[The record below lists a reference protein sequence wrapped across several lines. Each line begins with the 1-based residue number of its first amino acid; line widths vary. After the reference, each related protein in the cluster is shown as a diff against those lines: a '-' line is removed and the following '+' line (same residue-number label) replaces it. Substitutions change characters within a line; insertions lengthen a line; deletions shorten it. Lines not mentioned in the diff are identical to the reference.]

1 MAVVKRQGWE
11 LNDPNVSKRQYRAT
25 LGAVDLSTG
34 PRSGNT
40 EPIVVVNNI
49 ATGTFDYYKPTGPFL
64 GSPFASYSPAQDK
77 VIPKNQSLFNTYFDQ
92 NTNAGR
98 TQLKTITDSAK
109 LATFDLATLNSTLD
123 PIDRQNFQNLQNLK
137 GYQSLANQR
146 PVGGRVPGATPSST
160 PNPQQSG
167 TENPPPTAPT
177 TEFTI
182 DPEKLS
188 RVSGRN
194 VRPNYGDPRN
204 LRYPSN
210 INAGRDKQDVIQFT
224 MYEYTPPNSFT
235 LTSGNTFKKNPQLGE
250 GKRRGTVTLPI
261 QPTIVDSNSVN
272 WQQDSINPME
282 LAALNMSTGFIS
294 DGEQGLGEALNAVTS
309 SLGAEAG
316 NVKNVVLAALMSAA
330 IGKNIVGRTTGAILN
345 PNVELLFNG
354 PSLRV
359 FNYSF
364 KLSARSGPESKNIQ
378 RIIRF
383 FKQGMSVQRSEA
395 ELFLVTP
402 DIFTIR
408 YLFKEGPDHPYIN
421 RIKVCALTNCSVDY
435 TPTGSYMTFQDGAMV
450 SYTMNL
456 TFEELEPVY
465 HDDYDELEE
474 NQIGF

>member
-1 MAVVKRQGWE
+1 MAEKKAS
-11 LNDPNVSKRQYRAT
+11 D
-25 LGAVDLSTG
+25 
-34 PRSGNT
+34 T
-40 EPIVVVNNI
+40 ENQFPI
-49 ATGTFDYYKPTGPFL
+49 
-64 GSPFASYSPAQDK
+64 
-77 VIPKNQSLFNTYFDQ
+77 
-92 NTNAGR
+92 
-98 TQLKTITDSAK
+98 
-109 LATFDLATLNSTLD
+109 
-123 PIDRQNFQNLQNLK
+123 
-137 GYQSLANQR
+137 
-146 PVGGRVPGATPSST
+146 PGATFAEGRGSKYYTEVEKSGPNKGQITIKKRGGILGDPTIGTMPPGSPIRMDIGATEKELEYFQSADGQKKVRDQAITSLVNRGSSQTEAQQLIRPGTTTTPLVSNIPPQEGTGGGAPGAGTTPPDGTST
-160 PNPQQSG
+160 PL
-167 TENPPPTAPT
+167 
-177 TEFTI
+177 I

-188 RVSGRN
+188 RVSGIN
-194 VRPNYGDPRN
+194 VRTNYGSPRD

-210 INAGRDKQDVIQFT
+210 INAGKDKQDVIQFT
-224 MYEYTPPNSFT
+224 MHEYTPPNSFT
-235 LTSGNTFKKNPQLGE
+235 SEISNTFNKRSQLGSP
-250 GKRRGTVTLPI
+250 RGTVTLPI

-282 LAALNMSTGFIS
+282 LAGLDMAQGFIN
-294 DGEQGLGEALNAVTS
+294 DGAGGLQEALGRVTA
-309 SLGAEAG
+309 SLGAGAG
-316 NVKNVVLAALMSAA
+316 DAKNVVIAALISAA
-330 IGKNIVGRTTGAILN
+330 INKNIVQRTTGAILN